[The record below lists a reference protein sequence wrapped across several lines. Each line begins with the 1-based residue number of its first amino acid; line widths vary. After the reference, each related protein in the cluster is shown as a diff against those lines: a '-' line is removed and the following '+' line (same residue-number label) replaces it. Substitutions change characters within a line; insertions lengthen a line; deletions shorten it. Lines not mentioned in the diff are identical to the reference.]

1 MVAFHILV
9 DIIVNKSRTCF
20 CILTKLFKKHLRLM
34 KEKIKQVDLKKLEE
48 QKFLLNFY
56 SKNSTQTVE
65 IDEAICY
72 RIYRQI
78 KTQLKLQ

>member
-1 MVAFHILV
+1 MNNLQ
-9 DIIVNKSRTCF
+9 
-20 CILTKLFKKHLRLM
+20 
-34 KEKIKQVDLKKLEE
+34 KIKQVNLKKIEE

>member
-1 MVAFHILV
+1 M
-9 DIIVNKSRTCF
+9 NNS
-20 CILTKLFKKHLRLM
+20 
-34 KEKIKQVDLKKLEE
+34 EKIKQVDLKKLEE

-72 RIYRQI
+72 RLYRQI
-78 KTQLKLQ
+78 KNHLKLK

>member
-1 MVAFHILV
+1 
-9 DIIVNKSRTCF
+9 
-20 CILTKLFKKHLRLM
+20 M
-34 KEKIKQVDLKKLEE
+34 KEKIKQVDLKKVEE

-78 KTQLKLQ
+78 KNQLKLQ